1 MKIQLS
7 DHFTYGR
14 LLRFA
19 APSVA
24 MMIFTSIYSVVDGFF
39 VSNFA
44 GKTPFAAVNM
54 IWPVPMML
62 GAVGFML
69 GTGGTALVSMTLG
82 EGKKEHANKIFSFL
96 VYVGIIT
103 GIILATIG
111 ILIIEPVAVL
121 LGAEGEMISM
131 CVTYGR
137 ILLFA
142 LPAFMLQNMF
152 QSFMIAA
159 EKPSFGLSITVIAGI
174 TNMILDALFMAVF
187 RWGIVGAALA
197 TMTSQFVGGLIP
209 LVYFMCE
216 NRSPLRLVRTK
227 FDGKAL
233 FKACTNGSS
242 ELVTNI
248 SMSFVAMLYNLQLM
262 KIAGENGVAAYGVIM
277 YVSFIFIAIFLG
289 YAIGMAP
296 IISYHYGAGNFSE
309 LKNVFQKSILLM
321 AGAGIVLTVCAYL
334 LAVPL
339 AKLYVGYDR
348 QLYEMTVHALKIYAM
363 SFLFCGFSIFGS
375 AFFTALNNGII
386 SAFISFLRT
395 IVFQVA
401 AVLIMPEIWGLE
413 GIWYSVMTAEVLAT
427 AVSLFF
433 IVKNKKKYHY

>member
-1 MKIQLS
+1 MKIQLA
-7 DHFTYGR
+7 DHFTFKR
-14 LLRFA
+14 LIRFVI
-19 APSVA
+19 PSVV
-24 MMIFTSIYSVVDGFF
+24 MMVFTSIYGVVDGFF
-39 VSNFA
+39 VSNFV

-82 EGKKEHANKIFSFL
+82 EGKKERANKIFSFL
-96 VYVGIIT
+96 IYVGIIV
-103 GIILATIG
+103 GIILAVIG
-111 ILIIEPVAVL
+111 ILIIEPVAVM

-137 ILLFA
+137 ILLYA

-159 EKPSFGLSITVIAGI
+159 EKPSFGLAITVVAGI
-174 TNMILDALFMAVF
+174 TNMILDALFMAIF
-187 RWGIVGAALA
+187 KWGIVGAALA
-197 TMTSQFVGGLIP
+197 TMTSQFVGGLVP
-209 LVYFMCE
+209 LAYFMCK
-216 NRSPLRLVRTK
+216 NKSPLRLVRTS
-227 FDGKAL
+227 FDGKSL

-289 YAIGMAP
+289 YAIGTAP
-296 IISYHYGAGNFSE
+296 IISYHYGAGNFLE
-309 LKNVFQKSILLM
+309 LKNVFRKSMFLM
-321 AGAGIVLTVCAYL
+321 TGSGIVLTVLAYI

-339 AKLYVGYDR
+339 SKLYVGYDGN
-348 QLYEMTVHALKIYAM
+348 LYEMTVNALKIYAL
-363 SFLFCGFSIFGS
+363 SFLFSGFSIFAS
-375 AFFTALNNGII
+375 AFFTALNNGVI
-386 SAFISFLRT
+386 SALISFLRT
-395 IVFQVA
+395 IVFQIA

-413 GIWYSVMTAEVLAT
+413 GIWYSVMTAEVLAML
-427 AVSLFF
+427 VSLFF
-433 IVKNKKKYHY
+433 IMKNKKRYQY